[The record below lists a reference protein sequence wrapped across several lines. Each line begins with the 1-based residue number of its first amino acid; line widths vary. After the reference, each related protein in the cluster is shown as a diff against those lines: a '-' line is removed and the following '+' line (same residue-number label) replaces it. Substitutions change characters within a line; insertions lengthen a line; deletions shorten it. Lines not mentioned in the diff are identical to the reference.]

1 MHIEL
6 DVAAHNPTQSCESLL
21 ERRPEVLNLRII
33 FILEGDQDPDPP
45 RTSGLLRACSQWP
58 ADR

>member
-6 DVAAHNPTQSCESLL
+6 DVAAHNPTQFRESLL

-45 RTSGLLRACSQWP
+45 RTSALLRACSQWP